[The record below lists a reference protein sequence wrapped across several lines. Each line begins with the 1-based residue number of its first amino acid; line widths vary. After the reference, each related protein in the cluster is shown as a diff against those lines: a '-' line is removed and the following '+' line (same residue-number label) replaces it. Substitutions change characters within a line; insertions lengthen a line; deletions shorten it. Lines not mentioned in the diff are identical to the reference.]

1 MRSAALSNSPFASL
15 TLPEFASLW
24 TTIKASAFA
33 EAFMV
38 VNHLRT
44 HWNHI
49 LEEIT
54 YWYELLRRRTSISSL
69 PVAIGTVY

>member
-38 VNHLRT
+38 VTLLGEN
-44 HWNHI
+44 WNTFWQE
-49 LEEIT
+49 LERFDAGFQDIIPE
-54 YWYELLRRRTSISSL
+54 ED
-69 PVAIGTVY
+69 V